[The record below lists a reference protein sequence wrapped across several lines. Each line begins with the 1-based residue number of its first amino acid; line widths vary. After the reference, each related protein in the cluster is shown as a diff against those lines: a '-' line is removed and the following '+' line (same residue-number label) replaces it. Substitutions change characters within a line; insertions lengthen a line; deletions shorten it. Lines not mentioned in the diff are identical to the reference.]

1 MIVRSRRVVLP
12 DGVRA
17 ASLHI
22 EAEKIARIGAFEEAA
37 DVDAGDLIISPGIV
51 DSHVHVNEPGRT
63 EWEGF
68 DTATRAAA
76 AGGVTTIVDMPLNSI
91 PATTTV
97 DGLNEKRQASHGKCH
112 VDVAFWGGVVPG
124 NASELDRLVDAG
136 VRGFKCFLVPSG
148 VDEFPAAAEEDLR
161 QAMPIIARRGVP
173 LLVHAESP
181 ALILGGGHIGPP
193 LREDAGPSREGA
205 EPSRVGADPRVGPA
219 SYSTYLATRPPEAE
233 VEAIRMIVRLAREFA
248 TRVHIVHVASAD
260 AAEEVARAKAAGVAI
275 TAETCPHYL
284 TFDADQIPVG
294 ATEFKCAPPIR
305 EPRHRQALW
314 GALAAGTLD
323 LVASDHS
330 PAPPALKCPG
340 DFMRAWGGIASL
352 ELSLAVVWSYDGARR
367 LQPSDVARWMSE
379 APARLAGVGDR
390 KGRIAPGYDA
400 DFMLWDPDIEWTVD
414 SAYLQQRH
422 KLTPYAGR
430 RLRGRVQTT
439 FVRGTRVWDAGRL
452 VGAPVGQLL

>member
-1 MIVRSRRVVLP
+1 VRP
-12 DGVRA
+12 
-17 ASLHI
+17 ASIHI
-22 EAEKIARIGAFEEAA
+22 EDGKIARIGPFEETAHF
-37 DVDAGDLIISPGIV
+37 DAENLVVSPGIV

-97 DGLNEKRQASHGKCH
+97 EGLDEKRRAAQGKCH

-124 NASELDRLVDAG
+124 NAAELDRLVDAG
-136 VRGFKCFLVPSG
+136 ARGFKCFLVPSG
-148 VDEFPAAAEEDLR
+148 VDEFPAVNEEDLR
-161 QAMPIIARRGVP
+161 KAMPIIARRGVS

-181 ALILGGGHIGPP
+181 TQ
-193 LREDAGPSREGA
+193 LRDAGARRLQPSVYA
-205 EPSRVGADPRVGPA
+205 N
-219 SYSTYLATRPPEAE
+219 YLMTRPPEAE
-233 VEAIRMIVRLAREFA
+233 VDAIRMIVRLAREFSA
-248 TRVHIVHVASAD
+248 RVHIVHVASAD
-260 AAEEVARAKAAGVAI
+260 ASEEVARAKAAGVAI

-284 TFDADQIPVG
+284 TFDAEEIPDA

-305 EPRHRQALW
+305 EARHRQALW
-314 GALAAGTLD
+314 NALVAGTLD

-330 PAPPALKCPG
+330 PAPPALKCAG

-352 ELSLAVVWSYDGARR
+352 ELSLAAVWSCDGAQR
-367 LQPSDVARWMSE
+367 LQPSDLARWMSE
-379 APARLAGVGDR
+379 APARLAGLGDR

-400 DFMLWDPDIEWTVD
+400 DFVLWDPDIEWTVD
-414 SAYLQQRH
+414 PARLQQRH
-422 KLTPYAGR
+422 PLTPYAGR

-452 VGAPVGQLL
+452 VSTASGQFL